1 MEQVIQSMKLAYLAN
16 VRYPSERAHAA
27 QITHMCQAFAENGI
41 ETDLFVNRR
50 SKATKSEIDTH
61 FDLNSKFKVVQISHS
76 WFYPRIK
83 ASFYVSELLFV
94 LSFVSTKKY
103 KSYEIV
109 YTRSEWIVWS
119 LSFFVPHKKLIWESH
134 EAKFNFAARSVLRKK
149 IKTVV
154 ISEGIFETY
163 EKSGVSKEQM
173 IVAHDGI
180 DESFF
185 EPMISQLDA
194 RNRLGLDPS
203 AKIAIYIGGFDVWK
217 GVETFFGAQKSC
229 SEVTFVAI
237 GGSSEQ
243 VSKYQKQYPAVNF
256 LGQKPYSELRFNQQ
270 AADVLVIP
278 NTATNSLSEKYTSPL
293 KLFAH
298 MASGI
303 PIVASNISSIKTVT
317 ADLVTLFEPDDSVA
331 LAAAIKAVLQNYE
344 EKKLQAQAL
353 KKVSLRYTW
362 HERVKNIY
370 KFLQ

>member
-1 MEQVIQSMKLAYLAN
+1 MKLAYLAN

-134 EAKFNFAARSVLRKK
+134 EAKLNLAARAVLKK
-149 IKTVV
+149 DIKTVA
-154 ISEGIFETY
+154 ISEGIFEAY
-163 EKSGVSKEQM
+163 EEQGVSKEQM
-173 IVAHDGI
+173 VVAHDGI

-185 EPMISQLDA
+185 KPAMSQTEA
-194 RNRLGLDPS
+194 RRRLGLS
-203 AKIAIYIGGFDVWK
+203 KYSRIAMYIGGFDAWK
-217 GVETFFGAQKSC
+217 GIETFFAAQQSC
-229 SEVTFVAI
+229 PEATFVAI
-237 GGSSEQ
+237 GGNAEQ
-243 VSKYQKQYPAVNF
+243 VSRYTKRYPAIIF
-256 LGQKPYSELRFNQQ
+256 LGERPYSELRFNQQ

-298 MASGI
+298 MASGV
-303 PIVASNISSIKTVT
+303 PIVASDIASIKTVT
-317 ADLVTLFEPDDSVA
+317 GELVTLVAPDSPTA
-331 LAAAIKAVLQNYE
+331 LARGIKDVIQNYE
-344 EKKLQAQAL
+344 ENKLRAQEL
-353 KKVSLRYTW
+353 KDVSTRYTW
-362 HERVKNIY
+362 NKRSEYIIDFINR
-370 KFLQ
+370 